1 MRILMIHNYTQ
12 QLGGADVATSQ
23 EIELLQKYGHEVRL
37 YFRHNDEIKNFSPFR
52 KTLLF
57 FEPTWSFKSYREI
70 KQIIAEFKPDIAH
83 CQSFSPLISPAVY
96 YALAQKKIP
105 IVQTL
110 HEYRLICPIGWLF
123 RNNSICEECVQ
134 HSLWRGIF
142 YGCYRNSRIQTAS
155 VALMLSSHRLLK
167 TWEKKINVFVTPTE
181 FARSKLIEGGLPSS
195 KIWVNPCFLAEDPGV
210 SRSSRE
216 YVLYVGRLSPEKG
229 LVTLLQAW
237 QSLPDVPLKIV
248 GDGPLKSWIE
258 GYIEQH
264 GLQQIE
270 LVGLV
275 PIEQV
280 LEYQKKAYFLVIPSI
295 WYETFGRIIMEA
307 YATGTPAIA
316 SRLGAMAEL
325 VEEERTGLLFSPG
338 NADQLATKVRY
349 ALAQEA
355 KLAEWGQK
363 ARSCYE
369 KRFSADVAYK
379 SLMKIYENTKKLTH

>member
-1 MRILMIHNYTQ
+1 M
-12 QLGGADVATSQ
+12 
-23 EIELLQKYGHEVRL
+23 
-37 YFRHNDEIKNFSPFR
+37 
-52 KTLLF
+52 
-57 FEPTWSFKSYREI
+57 
-70 KQIIAEFKPDIAH
+70 
-83 CQSFSPLISPAVY
+83 
-96 YALAQKKIP
+96 
-105 IVQTL
+105 
-110 HEYRLICPIGWLF
+110 
-123 RNNSICEECVQ
+123 
-134 HSLWRGIF
+134 
-142 YGCYRNSRIQTAS
+142 
-155 VALMLSSHRLLK
+155 
-167 TWEKKINVFVTPTE
+167 
-181 FARSKLIEGGLPSS
+181 
-195 KIWVNPCFLAEDPGV
+195 
-210 SRSSRE
+210 
-216 YVLYVGRLSPEKG
+216 
-229 LVTLLQAW
+229 TLLQAW

-295 WYETFGRIIMEA
+295 CYETFGRIIMEA

-379 SLMKIYENTKKLTH
+379 SLMKIYENTKKLTD